1 MSIITIVGA
10 TFSNKASV
18 VREITATSGY
28 KTIDHQKIIEGAA
41 QSSGIH
47 ESKILDAFTA
57 KASVFSRF
65 THEKERSV
73 AHLRLALANLMLE
86 DQLLITGPVSY
97 LIPDKISHVLR
108 VCLVAE
114 LKYRIQEATQRQGI
128 AEKKALQQIRQQD
141 EDLSA
146 WLKMLSRGD
155 DPWASGLYDIVVPM
169 DKTEVAAAAE
179 LILEKAGS
187 DVVAKTAH
195 SQSAL
200 KDFLLAAKVDVK
212 LAQEGHNVSVDARKG
227 AITLTINKNVL
238 MLSRLEEDLRFI
250 AEKVVGV
257 ESIAIRIGEGFHQPD
272 IYRRYD
278 FEIPSKILLVD
289 DERDFV
295 QTLSE
300 RLIMRDMG
308 SAVAYDGESALS
320 MIADEEPEVMVL
332 DLRMPGIDGIEVLRQ
347 VKSTNPNIEVIVL
360 TGHGT
365 EKDKEVCMELGAFAF
380 LQKPVNIQLLS
391 QTLMQANEKARG
403 KKFNQSSTRP

>member
-1 MSIITIVGA
+1 MSVITLIGA
-10 TFSNKASV
+10 AFSNKSAV
-18 VREITATSGY
+18 IKEITSTSDY
-28 KTIDHQKIIEGAA
+28 KTLDLQKIVTGAVAGSGMNEG
-41 QSSGIH
+41 
-47 ESKILDAFTA
+47 KILGAFSA
-57 KASVFSRF
+57 KTSVFNRF

-73 AHLRLALANLMLE
+73 AHLRLSLAQLMTE
-86 DQLLITGPVSY
+86 DQLLITGPVSF

-114 LKYRIQEATQRQGI
+114 LKFRITEAMQREGI
-128 AEKKALQQIRQQD
+128 AEKTALQHIRQQD
-141 EDLSA
+141 EDLAA
-146 WLKMLSRGD
+146 WLKMLSRGN

-169 DKTEVAAAAE
+169 DKTAVANAAA

-195 SQSAL
+195 SEAAL
-200 KDFLLAAKVDVK
+200 SDFLLAAQVDVK
-212 LAQEGHNVSVDARKG
+212 LAQVGHNVTVDARRG

-238 MLSRLEEDLRFI
+238 MLSRLEEDLKSI
-250 AEKVVGV
+250 VEKVPGVG
-257 ESIAIRIGEGFHQPD
+257 SITTRIGEGFHQPD

-278 FEIPSKILLVD
+278 FEMPSKVLLVD

-308 SAVAYDGESALS
+308 SAVAYDGESALT
-320 MIADEEPEVMVL
+320 MIADEEPEVMIL

-347 VKSTNPNIEVIVL
+347 VKSTNPDIEVIVL

-365 EKDKEVCMELGAFAF
+365 EKDKDLCTSLGAFAF
-380 LQKPVNIQLLS
+380 LQKPVDIQLLS
-391 QTLMQANEKARG
+391 QTLMQANEKVQS
-403 KKFNQSSTRP
+403 KKKRK

>member
-1 MSIITIVGA
+1 MSVITVIGA
-10 TFSNKASV
+10 AFSNKSAV
-18 VREITATSGY
+18 IKEITTTSGY
-28 KTIDHQKIIEGAA
+28 RTLDLEKIVAGAVAGSGMNEG
-41 QSSGIH
+41 
-47 ESKILDAFTA
+47 KILGAFSA
-57 KASVFSRF
+57 KTSVFNRF

-73 AHLRLALANLMLE
+73 AHLRLALAQLMTE
-86 DQLLITGPVSY
+86 DQLLITGPVSF

-114 LKYRIQEATQRQGI
+114 LKFRITEAMQREGI
-128 AEKKALQQIRQQD
+128 AEKTALQHIRQQD
-141 EDLSA
+141 EDLAA
-146 WLKMLSRGD
+146 WLKMLSRGN

-169 DKTEVAAAAE
+169 DKTAVANAAA

-195 SQSAL
+195 SEAAL
-200 KDFLLAAKVDVK
+200 SDFLLAAQVDVK
-212 LAQEGHNVSVDARKG
+212 LAQEGHNVTVDARRG

-238 MLSRLEEDLRFI
+238 MLSRLEEDLKSI
-250 AEKVVGV
+250 VEKVPGVG
-257 ESIAIRIGEGFHQPD
+257 SITTRIGEGFHQPD

-278 FEIPSKILLVD
+278 FEMPSKVLLVD

-308 SAVAYDGESALS
+308 SAVAYDGESALT
-320 MIADEEPEVMVL
+320 MIADEEPEVMIL

-347 VKSTNPNIEVIVL
+347 VKSTNPDIEVIVL

-365 EKDKEVCMELGAFAF
+365 EKDKDLCTNLGAFAF
-380 LQKPVNIQLLS
+380 LQKPVDIQLLS
-391 QTLMQANEKARG
+391 QTLMQANEKVQS
-403 KKFNQSSTRP
+403 KKKRK

>member
-1 MSIITIVGA
+1 MSVITLIGA
-10 TFSNKASV
+10 AFSNKSAV
-18 VREITATSGY
+18 IKEITSTSDY
-28 KTIDHQKIIEGAA
+28 KTLDLQKIVAGAVAGSGMNEG
-41 QSSGIH
+41 
-47 ESKILDAFTA
+47 KILGAFSA
-57 KASVFSRF
+57 KTSVFNRF

-73 AHLRLALANLMLE
+73 AHLRLSLAQLMTE
-86 DQLLITGPVSY
+86 DQLLITGPVSF

-114 LKYRIQEATQRQGI
+114 LKFRITEAMQREGI
-128 AEKKALQQIRQQD
+128 AEKTALQHIRQQD
-141 EDLSA
+141 EDLAA
-146 WLKMLSRGD
+146 WLKMLSRGN

-169 DKTEVAAAAE
+169 DKTAVADAAA

-195 SQSAL
+195 SEAAL
-200 KDFLLAAKVDVK
+200 SDFLLAAQVDVK
-212 LAQEGHNVSVDARKG
+212 LAQEGHNVTVDARRG

-238 MLSRLEEDLRFI
+238 MLSRLEEDLKSI
-250 AEKVVGV
+250 VEKVPGVG
-257 ESIAIRIGEGFHQPD
+257 SITTRIGEGFHQPD

-278 FEIPSKILLVD
+278 FEMPSKVLLVD

-308 SAVAYDGESALS
+308 SAVAYDGESALT
-320 MIADEEPEVMVL
+320 MIADEEPEVMIL

-347 VKSTNPNIEVIVL
+347 VKSTNPDIEVIVL

-365 EKDKEVCMELGAFAF
+365 EKDKDLCTNLGAFAF
-380 LQKPVNIQLLS
+380 LQKPVDIQLLS
-391 QTLMQANEKARG
+391 QTLMQANEKVQS
-403 KKFNQSSTRP
+403 KKKRK

>member
-1 MSIITIVGA
+1 MSVITLIGA
-10 TFSNKASV
+10 AFSNKSAV
-18 VREITATSGY
+18 IKEITSTSGY
-28 KTIDHQKIIEGAA
+28 KTLDLQKIVAGAVAGSGMNEG
-41 QSSGIH
+41 
-47 ESKILDAFTA
+47 KIIGAFSA
-57 KASVFSRF
+57 KTSVFNRF

-73 AHLRLALANLMLE
+73 AHLRLSLAQLMTE
-86 DQLLITGPVSY
+86 DQLLITGPVSF

-114 LKYRIQEATQRQGI
+114 LKFRINEAMQREGI
-128 AEKKALQQIRQQD
+128 AEKTALQHIRQQD
-141 EDLSA
+141 EDLAA
-146 WLKMLSRGD
+146 WLKMLSRGE

-169 DKTEVAAAAE
+169 DKTEVAAAAT

-195 SQSAL
+195 SEAAL
-200 KDFLLAAKVDVK
+200 SDFLLAAQVDVK
-212 LAQEGHNVSVDARKG
+212 LAQEGHNVTVDARRG

-238 MLSRLEEDLRFI
+238 MLSRLEEDLKSI
-250 AEKVVGV
+250 VEKVPGVG
-257 ESIAIRIGEGFHQPD
+257 SITTRIGEGFHQPD

-278 FEIPSKILLVD
+278 FEMPSKVLLVD

-308 SAVAYDGESALS
+308 SAVAYDGESALT
-320 MIADEEPEVMVL
+320 MIADEEPEVMIL

-347 VKSTNPNIEVIVL
+347 VKNTNPDIEVIVL

-365 EKDKEVCMELGAFAF
+365 EKDKDLCMELGAFAF
-380 LQKPVNIQLLS
+380 LQKPVDIQLLS
-391 QTLMQANEKARG
+391 QTLMQANERVQN
-403 KKFNQSSTRP
+403 KKKRK

>member
-1 MSIITIVGA
+1 MSVITLIGA
-10 TFSNKASV
+10 AFSNKSAV
-18 VREITATSGY
+18 IKEITSTSDY
-28 KTIDHQKIIEGAA
+28 KTLDLQKIVAGAVAGSGMNEG
-41 QSSGIH
+41 
-47 ESKILDAFTA
+47 KILGAFSA
-57 KASVFSRF
+57 KTSVFNRF

-73 AHLRLALANLMLE
+73 AHLRLSLAQLMTE
-86 DQLLITGPVSY
+86 DQLLITGPVSF

-114 LKYRIQEATQRQGI
+114 LKFRITEAMQREGI
-128 AEKKALQQIRQQD
+128 AEKTALQHIRQQD
-141 EDLSA
+141 EDLAA
-146 WLKMLSRGD
+146 WLKMLSRGN

-169 DKTEVAAAAE
+169 DKTAVANAAA

-195 SQSAL
+195 SEAAL
-200 KDFLLAAKVDVK
+200 SDFLLAAQVDVK
-212 LAQEGHNVSVDARKG
+212 LAQEGHNVTVDARRG

-238 MLSRLEEDLRFI
+238 MLSRLEEDLKSI
-250 AEKVVGV
+250 VEKVPGVG
-257 ESIAIRIGEGFHQPD
+257 SITTRIGEGFHQPD

-278 FEIPSKILLVD
+278 FEMPSKVLLVD

-308 SAVAYDGESALS
+308 SAVAYDGESALT
-320 MIADEEPEVMVL
+320 MIADEEPEVMIL

-347 VKSTNPNIEVIVL
+347 VKSTNPDIEVIVL

-365 EKDKEVCMELGAFAF
+365 EKDKDLCTNLGAFAF
-380 LQKPVNIQLLS
+380 LQKPVDIQLLS
-391 QTLMQANEKARG
+391 QTLMQANEKVQS
-403 KKFNQSSTRP
+403 KKKRK